1 MSDKDLEQM
10 IKDNGA
16 NVAPRITPDDIK
28 RAIQSEHY
36 FSAADGYAGAASLE
50 TEPGADIMPPPEL
63 DLLTFCVLILHN
75 GYTVVG
81 KSAVASPENFNEEIG
96 RKVAR
101 DDAIDQLWPLMGFAL
116 KERLHNDHI
125 QSGISEHLKEETRKE
140 EAEWLEKACEHGE
153 TEEAYKARRI
163 VIDVADLDKIPEVIA
178 MNFRAAHKAVENS
191 LSGETTA
198 VPAETAWQD
207 RVRIEHNELALKI
220 QNLKAFMTTD
230 AYKALDK
237 SDAYTLT
244 EQFDA
249 MQTYLEILHD
259 RIERFPKPAQ

>member
-28 RAIQSEHY
+28 RAIASEHY

-50 TEPGADIMPPPEL
+50 VEAGDDIMPPPEL

-75 GYTVVG
+75 GFTVVG

-116 KERLHNDHI
+116 KERLHNDQI
-125 QSGISEHLKEETRKE
+125 QAGISEHLKEEVEQESRALPL
-140 EAEWLEKACEHGE
+140 AEL
-153 TEEAYKARRI
+153 RNQNRI
-163 VIDVADLDKIPEVIA
+163 VVSMEDLDKIPDVIA
-178 MNFRAAHKAVENS
+178 RNFRAAHKAVENS
-191 LSGETTA
+191 LSGELNIA
-198 VPAETAWQD
+198 SETAWQD

-220 QNLKAFMTTD
+220 QNLKAFMTTND
-230 AYKALDK
+230 YRALDENE
-237 SDAYTLT
+237 AYTLT